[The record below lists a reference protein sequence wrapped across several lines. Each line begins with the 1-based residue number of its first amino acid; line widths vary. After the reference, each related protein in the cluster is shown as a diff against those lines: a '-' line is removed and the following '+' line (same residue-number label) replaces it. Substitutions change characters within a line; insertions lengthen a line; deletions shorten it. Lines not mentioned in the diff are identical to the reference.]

1 MKEFHRDGVIN
12 TSLIRREEREIF
24 VAVCR
29 GHGFVLRGSNE
40 RRRRERRG
48 GRECGVFEVE
58 NLVANRA
65 RQRHMSTCNRS
76 RALNEK
82 VGHPNA
88 QLQLKNAKYFA
99 RVDRPV
105 TLQRSVDGFKG

>member
-1 MKEFHRDGVIN
+1 M
-12 TSLIRREEREIF
+12 SWSWIRSSRIERKAEEGE
-24 VAVCR
+24 
-29 GHGFVLRGSNE
+29 E
-40 RRRRERRG
+40 G
-48 GRECGVFEVE
+48 GKCGVFEVE

-65 RQRHMSTCNRS
+65 RQRHMCTCNRS

-105 TLQRSVDGFKG
+105 TLQQSVDAFKG

>member
-1 MKEFHRDGVIN
+1 M
-12 TSLIRREEREIF
+12 
-24 VAVCR
+24 
-29 GHGFVLRGSNE
+29 
-40 RRRRERRG
+40 
-48 GRECGVFEVE
+48 CGVFEVE

-65 RQRHMSTCNRS
+65 RQRHMCTCNRS

-82 VGHPNA
+82 VGHLNA

>member
-1 MKEFHRDGVIN
+1 MKEFHTKRGTRDFRGV
-12 TSLIRREEREIF
+12 
-24 VAVCR
+24 VCR
-29 GHGFVLRGSNE
+29 GHGFVVRGSNE
-40 RRRRERRG
+40 RGG
-48 GRECGVFEVE
+48 GRVCGVFEVE

-65 RQRHMSTCNRS
+65 RQRHMCTCNRS

>member
-1 MKEFHRDGVIN
+1 M
-12 TSLIRREEREIF
+12 
-24 VAVCR
+24 
-29 GHGFVLRGSNE
+29 
-40 RRRRERRG
+40 
-48 GRECGVFEVE
+48 CGVFEVE

-65 RQRHMSTCNRS
+65 RQRHMCTCNRS